1 MDVYDLLDTTIKIGL
16 GAAASGISA
25 YVLARQSHRSEM
37 RKAAVLRRMDI
48 LEKASE
54 RSEEFMRA
62 WRELT
67 GTLGGM
73 FEGLHPPKPYFS
85 EAQWKS
91 VMAADEI
98 LMQAKDQIY
107 AVVAGLRLIGA
118 TEPVKYL
125 NEINLAIGSFRDE
138 MMLRHST
145 PSAEGLRGVRDEVGK
160 LRKQFLSSLSKSYAA
175 F

>member
-1 MDVYDLLDTTIKIGL
+1 
-16 GAAASGISA
+16 
-25 YVLARQSHRSEM
+25 
-37 RKAAVLRRMDI
+37 
-48 LEKASE
+48 
-54 RSEEFMRA
+54 
-62 WRELT
+62 
-67 GTLGGM
+67 
-73 FEGLHPPKPYFS
+73 
-85 EAQWKS
+85 
-91 VMAADEI
+91 MAADEI

-145 PSAEGLRGVRDEVGK
+145 PTAEGLRGVRDEVGK